1 MIKILLAL
9 SASALLLST
18 GVFAEEAAA
27 PHEVHWN
34 YDEHGPAH
42 WGEFGE
48 TCAQGKAQSP
58 INIITKKTVSMEPSH
73 LITLDENVST
83 QGSEVNNGHALQMN
97 IANGGTVSVE
107 GVAYKLVQFHI
118 HGKSEEMINGK
129 RYDLVAHMV
138 HKSESGNLLVIAVL
152 FKQGKKSHPMI
163 QTVLDSVDKTVDI
176 NPAVLLPKK
185 SDHYYE
191 FMGSLTTPPCSENV
205 KWIVMK
211 EVQSASKDQI
221 TALRKFY
228 DHNYRPV
235 QPLNGRVVESR

>member
-1 MIKILLAL
+1 MIKIFLAL

-18 GVFAEEAAA
+18 GVFAEEVSAH
-27 PHEVHWN
+27 HEVHWN

-42 WGEFGE
+42 WGEFAE

-58 INIITKKTVSMEPSH
+58 INIVTKKTVSMEPSH
-73 LITLDENVST
+73 LISLDENLST
-83 QGSEVNNGHALQMN
+83 QGSEVNNGHALQIN
-97 IANGGTVSVE
+97 IANGGTVSAE
-107 GVAYKLVQFHI
+107 GVTYKLVQFHI

-152 FKQGKKSHPMI
+152 FNEGKTSHPMI
-163 QTVLDSVDKTVDI
+163 QTVIDSVGKTIDI
-176 NPAVLLPKK
+176 NPALLLPQHT
-185 SDHYYE
+185 DHYYE

-211 EVQSASKDQI
+211 EVQSVTKKQLV
-221 TALRKFY
+221 ALRKFY

-235 QPLNGRVVESR
+235 QPLNGRVIESQ